1 MPSAR
6 SRNHRPGGAAFLL
19 AQVGQHAAEMF
30 AERISPEGLTP
41 AQAGILGAISAEP
54 GQSQQALSNHFGLLP
69 SRMVAYL
76 DDLEER
82 GYVERRRSPT
92 DRRLHA
98 LHLTPAGEELMTRLA
113 RLARQ
118 HDQLL
123 TAALTPQQR
132 AALQESLAIIAEQ
145 HGLTPGVHP
154 GYRHVP
160 AAPRRS
166 QRGAPAQAA
175 TADTRHTGG

>member
-1 MPSAR
+1 MPSAGSR
-6 SRNHRPGGAAFLL
+6 SHRPGGVAFLL
-19 AQVGQHAAEMF
+19 AQVGQHAADMF

-54 GQSQQALSNHFGLLP
+54 GQSQQALSNHFGVLP
-69 SRMVAYL
+69 SRMVAFL

-82 GYVERRRSPT
+82 GYVERRRNPT

-98 LHLTPAGEELMTRLA
+98 LHLTPQGDELTARLSKLA
-113 RLARQ
+113 RA

-132 AALQESLAIIAEQ
+132 AALHESLAIIAEQ
-145 HGLTPGVHP
+145 HDLAPGVHP
-154 GYRHVP
+154 GYRHLP
-160 AAPRRS
+160 APRQNER
-166 QRGAPAQAA
+166 
-175 TADTRHTGG
+175 